1 MKRVLSLLLVAAM
14 LLVIPFMPITTEAAT
29 PEANVTDPTSGCP
42 CCGVPMDQLEWI
54 PWNGQGSTPP
64 AGHYYLDG
72 DYNQTSSKYVMAWDH
87 VVLDLRGHKWSSYT
101 TTTLPSF
108 GGYRMMTVQG
118 YFYLMDTVGNGVV
131 ETQIKPNYGGA
142 FLMDV
147 NEHEEPMF
155 HFLSGTIRPRS
166 GEVNYRPGGMIYVNE
181 SGIFKMTGGV
191 IENYRSEYKAGDSYS
206 ASVASTSLNGGAFLG
221 SADSQILIHGGT
233 IRNCSVSYSG
243 GAISSAGTVELKN
256 CTFMNCRAG
265 ALGGAVYTTGKQMVM
280 ENCDMINCSAYEGGA
295 VYATAGVKAT
305 GGTVMNNTT
314 TTSNGGGMFLK
325 GGTSTLSGTRF
336 IGNTAYKWGGN
347 IAMNGGTLTATN
359 VSLEHGVANCT
370 DNLYNGGGNFFA
382 MGSATATFSGGTIR
396 DGYSANHG
404 GNLYLS
410 GSTLTLTG
418 TTVKNGVAYKTAD
431 NIRTYNSA
439 VTLDGANISGDMVVE
454 QNTLTVKNATKIG
467 LNNTGVMLTGT
478 GTTIDG
484 SALTEG
490 AEIYVQTADARTVA
504 TAGSRIGYFKGAYR
518 TVLSGG
524 DGTTAITSTVAADG
538 TVAGYCPHCNTQVAW
553 TAYTGQNETGH
564 FYLSAAKTASF
575 TVASG
580 TDMVID
586 LNGRVLTNSSA
597 RYINLGK
604 LSVMDSGAGV
614 WASATQW
621 TGGMVKG
628 SGLANNNGGV
638 IHNNGTFN
646 LYGGTLVYVKDEAR
660 NAERGG
666 VVYLYSGTMN
676 MYGGVLDGS
685 AYDNTTATGW
695 ISGSTAPEGVGGAF
709 YQNTTV
715 GSTFNMS
722 AGRMIGGTA
731 YAGGTAAFSTN
742 VNATTLVVNITGGS
756 FHGGTSAT
764 GNGGNLYFPGADA
777 ANGSV
782 TISNVSIT
790 DGTAKAAG
798 GNVALGRY
806 TTNIFDN
813 CFIADGAADS
823 ASGYGGNVAMTVAG
837 GATVKNSIILSG
849 RAFAGGN
856 VALNGDSANV
866 TLDTCRVIG
875 GTTTGGAGSNGG
887 NLLANVGNATVKGG
901 ELIYGVAGNN
911 NGGVG
916 GNICCSAS
924 GKVTVQKNTAD
935 EATKIL
941 SGYAK
946 FGGNITVMGNVILN
960 AAQIGGGNAISIG
973 KDIQISGS
981 SAALTVENGV
991 TGKVSVWPKEGA
1003 SVAYG
1008 AAIGGGSSSGLSSGL
1023 NMFVESL
1030 DTKPI
1035 LVAKDGNLTVSG
1047 VQLVDSLG
1055 NTQWCAD
1062 YTAAESALATGGYIK
1077 LFADAAITL
1086 TKNAYVDLN
1095 GNNATVSG
1103 TGKLYG
1109 MDSTGDDYSVPT
1121 GTVTFTGTATV
1132 SNRNIYYAPNGNKY
1146 VTLKD
1151 GDSFSFHRL
1160 GADLTSV
1167 TINIDKNAV
1176 YFKGKFGADEK
1187 LKGLIDTYGIAVSLS
1202 GMPDRRLTDSLMSS
1216 YQGSAME
1223 NGETA
1228 SGVYVTNILKEE
1240 LTNSQNNNRG
1250 RDKIYATAYVKL
1262 TDGTTYISDRSDL
1275 KSDDVAWS
1283 LYDAFNRLDELIDE
1297 DPTNF
1302 RKYTNTMRDYYAK
1315 WKDMGIADW
1324 VREDTNFIA
1333 PEKDDT
1339 IDILMIGSSFCTYY
1353 VEEMWRIANASGVKL
1368 RVCNVYYSGCPL
1380 SKYYTDWVNGT
1391 AAYQFYETTG
1401 TTRTSFPGSKS
1412 LEWCLAQGDWDV
1424 ISMQEYSGNVRRSTD
1439 GQAHLDKCDP
1449 YTDALFPYI
1458 TSSFPDAKFY
1468 FHQSWSFQIGYV
1480 RDQPHVLDAAQQA
1493 KDAYAQ
1499 QVFALGLL
1507 AKYGDPATSGVKGS
1521 EFQCMDGRVPT
1532 GEAWQLV
1539 REGFGGY
1546 TPYDNLCKRTGT
1558 TNNAGDYY
1566 HDGDLGGGQ
1575 YLNALTWFFQIMKDQ
1590 GQDFTVADI
1599 KWEPD
1604 DTTYGK
1610 ALADGLNLEQL
1621 KACAYE
1627 AVYGDGWTYD
1637 AANYQ

>member
-14 LLVIPFMPITTEAAT
+14 LLVIPITPITTEAAT
-29 PEANVTDPTSGCP
+29 AEANVTDPTSGCP

-72 DYNQTSSKYVMAWDH
+72 DYNQTSIKYVMAWDH

-108 GGYRMMTVQG
+108 GGYRMMTIQG

-147 NEHEEPMF
+147 NEHEMPEF
-155 HFLSGTIRPRS
+155 HFLSGTIRPRA

-191 IENYRSEYKAGDSYS
+191 IENYRAEYKAGDNYS
-206 ASVASTSLNGGAFLG
+206 ATVASTNLNAGAILG

-243 GAISSAGTVELKN
+243 GAISSSGKVELKN

-265 ALGGAVYTTGKQMVM
+265 ALGGAVYTTGKQLVM
-280 ENCDMINCSAYEGGA
+280 ENCDIMNCSAYEGGA

-305 GGTVMNNTT
+305 GGTIMNNSS
-314 TTSNGGGMFLK
+314 TTSNGGGMFLM
-325 GGTSTLSGTRF
+325 GGTSTMNGTRF
-336 IGNTAYKWGGN
+336 ISNTAYKWGGN
-347 IAMNGGTLTATN
+347 LAMNGGTLNATN

-370 DNLYNGGGNFFA
+370 GNLYNGGGNLFT
-382 MGSATATFSGGTIR
+382 MGSATANFSGGTIR
-396 DGYSANHG
+396 DGYSANQG
-404 GNLYLS
+404 GNIYVS
-410 GSTLTLTG
+410 GSAVNLTG
-418 TTVKNGVAYKTAD
+418 TTVKNGVAYKTGD
-431 NIRTYNSA
+431 NIRTYNSTM
-439 VTLDGANISGDMVVE
+439 TLDGANVSGDVVFE
-454 QNTLTVKNATKIG
+454 LNTLTLKGATKIG
-467 LNNTGVMLTGT
+467 LNNTGVALTGE
-478 GTTIDG
+478 GTKIEASG
-484 SALTEG
+484 LTEG
-490 AEIYVQTADARTVA
+490 AEIYLQAGARTAVA
-504 TAGSRIGYFKGAYR
+504 AGANIEYFKGAYR
-518 TVLSGG
+518 TTMTGG
-524 DGTTAITSTVAADG
+524 GTAAITTAYAADG
-538 TVAGYCPHCNTQVAW
+538 VVAGYCPHCKTQVAW
-553 TAYTGQNETGH
+553 TAYTSQNETGH
-564 FYLSAAKTASF
+564 FYLTGAKTISLTIA
-575 TVASG
+575 AG
-580 TDMVID
+580 TDMVLD
-586 LNGRVLTNSSA
+586 LNGYTLTNSSA
-597 RYINLGK
+597 RYIVLGK
-604 LSVMDSGAGV
+604 LSIMDSGAGQYA
-614 WASATQW
+614 AS
-621 TGGMVKG
+621 TGWVGGKVVG
-628 SGLANNNGGV
+628 SGYAGNNGGV

-646 LYGGTLVYVKDEAR
+646 LYGGTLVFTDAGRDVH
-660 NAERGG
+660 RGG

-685 AYDNTTATGW
+685 AYDNVEATGW
-695 ISGSTAPEGVGGAF
+695 ISDTKLPKGVGGAF
-709 YQNTTV
+709 YQNTSAS
-715 GSTFNMS
+715 STFNMY
-722 AGRMIGGTA
+722 AGHMIGGNA
-731 YAGGTAAFSTN
+731 YAGGTAGFRTYPT
-742 VNATTLVVNITGGS
+742 ATTVVTNITGGS
-756 FHGGTSAT
+756 FHGGTAAVT
-764 GNGGNLYFPGADA
+764 AGGNLYFDGATA

-782 TISNVSIT
+782 NVKNVAIT
-790 DGTAKAAG
+790 GGTAKTAG
-798 GNVALGRY
+798 GNVSFGRY

-813 CFIADGAADS
+813 CFIANGKADS
-823 ASGYGGNVAMTVAG
+823 AAGYGGNIAMIVAG
-837 GATVKNSIILSG
+837 GTTVQNSIILSG
-849 RAFAGGN
+849 NAFAGGN
-856 VALNGDSANV
+856 VAVNGTSANL

-875 GTTTGGAGSNGG
+875 GTTTGAAGSNGG
-887 NLLANVGNATVKGG
+887 NLIAMVGNAKINGG

-916 GNICCSAS
+916 GNICCGSS
-924 GKVTVQKNTAD
+924 GTVTVQKNTAGQ
-935 EATKIL
+935 ATKIL
-941 SGYAK
+941 NGYAK
-946 FGGNITVMGNVILN
+946 FGGNITVMGKVTLTD
-960 AAQIGGGNAISIG
+960 AVIGGGNAISVG
-973 KDIQISGS
+973 KDIQLSGT
-981 SAALTVENGV
+981 SAALNVGSGV
-991 TGKVSVWPKEGA
+991 TGKVSVWPRETNGV
-1003 SVAYG
+1003 VAYG
-1008 AAIGGGSSSGLSSGL
+1008 AAIGGGSSSGLSSDL

-1035 LVAKDGNLTVSG
+1035 LVAKDGKLAVSG
-1047 VQLVDSLG
+1047 VQLVDANG

-1132 SNRNIYYAPNGNKY
+1132 SNRNIYYAPNGYKY

-1151 GDSFSFHRL
+1151 GNSFSFHRL

-1202 GMPDRRLTDSLMSS
+1202 GMPDTRLTDSMMSS
-1216 YQGSAME
+1216 YKGSTLE
-1223 NGETA
+1223 NDETA
-1228 SGVYVTNILKEE
+1228 SGVYITNILKET
-1240 LTNSQNNNRG
+1240 LTNAQNNNRG

-1315 WKDMGIADW
+1315 WKDKGIKDW

-1380 SKYYTDWVNGT
+1380 SKYYTDWKNGT

-1401 TTRTSFPGSKS
+1401 TTRTAYTGSKS

-1458 TSSFPDAKFY
+1458 TSQFPDAKFY

-1539 REGFGGY
+1539 REGWGGY

-1558 TNNAGDYY
+1558 TSNLGDYY

-1575 YLNALTWFFQIMKDQ
+1575 YLNGLVWFFQVMKDQ
-1590 GQDFTVADI
+1590 GKNFTVADI
-1599 KWEPD
+1599 KWQPD
-1604 DTTYGK
+1604 NTTYGV
-1610 ALADGLNLEQL
+1610 ALDSKLNFEQL

-1627 AVYGDGWTYD
+1627 AVFGNGWTYN